1 MVLGIAG
8 KQMSATEK
16 QTESGARKQKI
27 QKRYRGVDSSLLEV
41 ITAIQSTELM
51 GTDRTLKVAAYVRVY
66 TENNQQTSSF
76 ELHVNEFTDRIK
88 ANPKMGVCGDLQR

>member
-27 QKRYRGVDSSLLEV
+27 QKDTGEW
-41 ITAIQSTELM
+41 I
-51 GTDRTLKVAAYVRVY
+51 
-66 TENNQQTSSF
+66 
-76 ELHVNEFTDRIK
+76 H
-88 ANPKMGVCGDLQR
+88 PC